1 MIFEFAAFILLPNF
15 EIRHPNFTKESQ
27 IKIHLDSYAPAYQ
40 IRVMQ
45 VNFSAQVFF
54 LRIVFILGQN
64 LQHFSKVISLTYSEF
79 TLKRLFRYI
88 DRV

>member
-54 LRIVFILGQN
+54 LRMVFYFWTG
-64 LQHFSKVISLTYSEF
+64 FATFFKGY
-79 TLKRLFRYI
+79 
-88 DRV
+88 